1 MIVRTESMTRVA
13 IKTVLV
19 VLFVLMTFQSGE
31 ALAVKQPPSI
41 KDSASEPVKY
51 VGTVQTDK
59 RYYDGRLRY
68 AIGTHSY
75 AAFRANR
82 TAPPEGGMIGWTY
95 NHQPYLAYWNG
106 KYYMQYL
113 SDLKGEHVP
122 PGRTLMM
129 TSMDGRHWSDPLVIF
144 PKYPLPK
151 IKKKYDE
158 VGNVNLPAG
167 TFSVM
172 HQRMGLYITPDGR
185 LLTLAFY
192 SFCRNPQSGPNNGQ
206 GLGRVVREVY
216 KDGTFGPIYFIRYNK
231 HSGWNEG
238 NTLYPFYKSSTDK
251 GFVKACEDLLADKL
265 VTLQWWEEDRAKDD
279 GFYTIDLDGEEIKAL
294 SWCERPDGTILGIWK
309 HTLAA
314 LTADKGKSWTKLE
327 ECRTLKTCGAKTWVQ
342 KTDDGRY
349 ALVYNH
355 SATKRNRFPMA
366 VMTSDDCHE
375 FDNLLCLNGEVPPM
389 RYQGIHKNIG
399 PQYIRGIAPGN
410 GNPPGDYMFNIYS
423 VNKEDIWITRTT
435 LPIRG
440 TVSEPVSQDFEKVAA
455 EHELEL
461 WNLYVPKWAP
471 LAIVDDPQVKGNKC
485 LELRDEEPYD
495 YAIAQRAFPAS
506 KKPTVEFR
514 VLMSKVGHGVLDV
527 EVQDQHGARPMRLR
541 FDPKWL
547 SMDRMKTEPDPVPIQ
562 INKWY
567 SIKVVLDCDEGEYD
581 LYVDGKR
588 VRKGVEFEGKVET
601 LERLVIRT
609 GPWRGDVRPLIR
621 DRGEPGTLGL
631 YLEDMPGGDNKVSLS
646 IYLIDDVKTS
656 SL

>member
-1 MIVRTESMTRVA
+1 MV
-13 IKTVLV
+13 
-19 VLFVLMTFQSGE
+19 FQPGT
-31 ALAVKQPPSI
+31 ALAAKQPPSI

-59 RYYDGRLRY
+59 HYYDGRLRY

-82 TAPPEGGMIGWTY
+82 TEAPEGGMMGWTY

-113 SDLKGEHVP
+113 SNLKEEHVP

-129 TSMDGRHWSDPLVIF
+129 TSMDGRNWSDPLVIF

-151 IKKKYDE
+151 IKKKYEE
-158 VGNVNLPAG
+158 VGDVDLPAG

-172 HQRMGLYITPDGR
+172 HQRMGLYIAPDGR
-185 LLTLAFY
+185 LLALAFY

-206 GLGRVVREVY
+206 GLGRVVREVC
-216 KDGTFGPIYFIRYNK
+216 KDGTFGPIYFIRYNR
-231 HSGWNEG
+231 HSGWNED

-251 GFVKACEDLLADKL
+251 GFVKACQDLLADKL
-265 VTLQWWEEDRAKDD
+265 VTLQWWEEDRAQDD
-279 GFYTIDLDGEEIKAL
+279 GFYTIDLDGEEVKAL

-314 LTADKGKSWTKLE
+314 LTADKGKSWTKLA

-342 KTDDGRY
+342 KTNDGRY
-349 ALVYNH
+349 ALVYDH
-355 SATKRNRFPMA
+355 SATRRNRFPMA
-366 VMTSDDCHE
+366 VMTSDDCYE
-375 FDNLLCLNGEVPPM
+375 FNNLLCLNGEVPPM

-399 PQYIRGIAPGN
+399 PQYIRGIVEGN
-410 GNPPGDYMFNIYS
+410 GSPAGDYMWNVYS
-423 VNKEDIWITRTT
+423 MNKEDIWITRTT

-440 TVSEPVSQDFEKVAA
+440 TVSKPVSQDFENVTDESA
-455 EHELEL
+455 LTL

-471 LAIVDDPQVKGNKC
+471 LSIVEDPQKTGNKC

-495 YAIAQRAFPAS
+495 YAVAQRSFPES
-506 KKPTVEFR
+506 SKPTVEFR

-547 SMDRMKTEPDPVPIQ
+547 SMDRMKQDPKPVRIH

-567 SIKVVLDCDEGEYD
+567 DIKLVLDCSKQEYN

-588 VRKGVEFEGKVET
+588 VRKGVEFAEKVES

-609 GPWRGDVRPLIR
+609 GPWRGDVRPLIAEQ
-621 DRGEPGTLGL
+621 GEPNTLGL
-631 YLEDMPGGDNKVSLS
+631 YLEDMPGGDNKVPLS
-646 IYLIDDVKTS
+646 VYLIDDVKTS
-656 SL
+656 SK